1 MRGVGHV
8 GAQGDEERAVVL
20 LVAANELDRGVEEHV
35 RSPAVDP
42 GPLAVVEVVI
52 VDAVVEEMIVGG
64 AGAPVALALNGSVFS
79 MVQALGATLGGV
91 PSPAM
96 ASPPSRPRP

>member
-1 MRGVGHV
+1 MWLKSVRPACVLEV
-8 GAQGDEERAVVL
+8 CQIVRLSRDAQSRL
-20 LVAANELDRGVEEHV
+20 IQLTN
-35 RSPAVDP
+35 
-42 GPLAVVEVVI
+42 
-52 VDAVVEEMIVGG
+52 
-64 AGAPVALALNGSVFS
+64 GAPVALALNGSVFS